1 MSWASASVAWCQW
14 CHSGVGSTHR
24 RTGNRSRT
32 LACWKIASAVTTD
45 GDAGEEPGV
54 VAEHEQGQDE
64 ARLGERRVE
73 RVQTGGGEP
82 VHVLDAVVHGVEPPQ
97 ERHLVGEPVAP
108 VAPEQ
113 HDDGRAAS
121 PTRGPGSAASR
132 SRRRSGT
139 RGSAAATTRATVA
152 TATGTVLSEEVGEV
166 GDETGP
172 QHPLALQ
179 RHGPL
184 ERDEH
189 QTQQRDARRA
199 PGAG

>member
-1 MSWASASVAWCQW
+1 M
-14 CHSGVGSTHR
+14 
-24 RTGNRSRT
+24 N
-32 LACWKIASAVTTD
+32 
-45 GDAGEEPGV
+45 AG
-54 VAEHEQGQDE
+54 
-64 ARLGERRVE
+64 VE

-97 ERHLVGEPVAP
+97 EGHLVGEPVAP

-113 HDDGRAAS
+113 HDDGRE
-121 PTRGPGSAASR
+121 
-132 SRRRSGT
+132 RRRHRPGEGGLEVEEAQGDEGE
-139 RGSAAATTRATVA
+139 RGGDHEGHGRHRYRDGVE
-152 TATGTVLSEEVGEV
+152 EEVGEV

-184 ERDEH
+184 EGHEH